1 MKMLLIISMLVL
13 SWINASGQTTESGI
27 RLSTDDKEVFVEEIV
42 MVNLAG
48 NANET
53 LGNGELLIY
62 PLITSTVINVIKTS
76 ETKKVYTGRFVDITN
91 KIVKTVELDALHNE
105 INLKGMD
112 IGDYLLRITSG
123 DKQITE
129 IRITK
134 VPGVP

>member
-1 MKMLLIISMLVL
+1 MLVL

-27 RLSTDDKEVFVEEIV
+27 RLSTDDEEVLVEEIV
-42 MVNLAG
+42 MVNTAG

-53 LGNGELLIY
+53 LGNAELLIY

>member
-1 MKMLLIISMLVL
+1 MLLL
-13 SWINASGQTTESGI
+13 SWINSSGQTTESGI
-27 RLSTDDKEVFVEEIV
+27 RLSTDDEEVFVEEIV
-42 MVNLAG
+42 MVNTAG

-53 LGNGELLIY
+53 LGNAELLIY